1 MTDLII
7 KKETM
12 TSLEIAEVTGKQH
25 AHVMR
30 DIRTLID
37 KINESTSGLV
47 NCSEDYHRG
56 DRTQYKYL
64 SNKTQVAILDWCFGK
79 QNTSSYIIE
88 SSTYKDTKGEERNMY
103 VLNKKACL
111 LLASGYD
118 VILRA
123 KIINRWEELETKE
136 RSQYQVPQSFA
147 EALML
152 AAKQQEQIE
161 EQQKQLEASSKE
173 IVELNGAIAEMEPKV
188 TYVDMILASK
198 ETVTT
203 TQIAQDYG
211 QSAKAFNVLLRNFG
225 VQHKVGG
232 QWVLYAKH
240 LPFGY
245 VQSDTFPIVHKN
257 GMSGTVMHT
266 KWTQKGRLF
275 LYEELKKHNIMP
287 LIEQNKKKE
296 EG

>member
-12 TSLEIAEVTGKQH
+12 TSLEIAEVTGRNHKD
-25 AHVMR
+25 VMR
-30 DIRTLID
+30 SIREMED
-37 KINESTSGLV
+37 AWAKVNGRKFALV
-47 NCSEDYHRG
+47 E
-56 DRTQYKYL
+56 YKDAKGEMRPCYSL
-64 SNKTQVAILDWCFGK
+64 NKTECL
-79 QNTSSYIIE
+79 YIA
-88 SSTYKDTKGEERNMY
+88 TKFNDE
-103 VLNKKACL
+103 A
-111 LLASGYD
+111 
-118 VILRA
+118 RA
-123 KIINRWEELETKE
+123 KLVLRWEELETKE
-136 RSQYQVPQSFA
+136 RNQYKVPQSFA

-161 EQQKQLEASSKE
+161 EQQRQLEANSKE

-188 TYVDMILASK
+188 TYVDMILASN

-257 GMSGTVMHT
+257 GTNGTVMHT

-275 LYEELKKHNIMP
+275 LYEELKKHNVMP
-287 LIEQNKKKE
+287 LIEQNKKK
-296 EG
+296 

>member
-12 TSLEIAEVTGKQH
+12 TSLEIAEVAGKRH
-25 AHVMR
+25 DSILR
-30 DIRTLID
+30 DIRNILSQGVDAHNFVETSYTDKSNRQQKCYTL
-37 KINESTSGLV
+37 
-47 NCSEDYHRG
+47 
-56 DRTQYKYL
+56 
-64 SNKTQVAILDWCFGK
+64 
-79 QNTSSYIIE
+79 
-88 SSTYKDTKGEERNMY
+88 TKKG
-103 VLNKKACL
+103 CL
-111 LLASGYD
+111 ILASGYD
-118 VILRA
+118 VILRE

-136 RSQYQVPQSFA
+136 RNQYQVPQSFA

-161 EQQKQLEASSKE
+161 EQQRQLEANSKE

-203 TQIAQDYG
+203 TQIAQDYW

-257 GMSGTVMHT
+257 GTNVTVMHT

-275 LYEELKKHNIMP
+275 LYEELKKRNIIP

-296 EG
+296 EE